1 MCIFKAA
8 IAVIVAAG
16 LSVSAANAVDDAKTL
31 AESAEPV
38 SVYELFTIY
47 HNKSWLWKSGA
58 GYFSGDERRFLAWG
72 GSEDSPTYAEGRWY
86 ITEEGGKV
94 CFKAVW
100 HYRGG
105 SKPKRSCFAHRKNGA
120 VILQRS
126 EPDGDWYIFKS
137 AASTAAD
144 AFSKL
149 KDGDHVTSKLEEQRT
164 ALSKN

>member
-1 MCIFKAA
+1 MRTFKATVA
-8 IAVIVAAG
+8 AIVAAG
-16 LSVSAANAVDDAKTL
+16 LNVTAAHAVDDAKTL

-58 GYFSGDERRFLAWG
+58 GYFSDDKRRFLAWG
-72 GSEDSPTYAEGRWY
+72 GSGGSPTYAEGRWY
-86 ITEEGGKV
+86 IPEEGGMV

-105 SKPKRSCFAHRKNGA
+105 SKPKRSCFAHRKNGS
-120 VILQRS
+120 VILQRR
-126 EPDGDWYIFKS
+126 EPNGDWYVFKGS
-137 AASTAAD
+137 ASTAKD

-149 KDGDHVTSKLEEQRT
+149 KDGDHVTAKLEEQRT